1 VATTVTVA
9 VPAPL
14 QEWIEEQVQSGEYS
28 DAGDYL
34 RDLIEID
41 RQRHAALVEGEKG
54 GISTGSIREII
65 ADAKS
70 KLRIGEARAD
80 RRCRLVSG

>member
-41 RQRHAALVEGEKG
+41 RQRHAALVKALIEGEES
-54 GISTGSIREII
+54 GISNRSVDQII
-65 ADAKS
+65 AETKF
-70 KLRIGEARAD
+70 KLRHGEA
-80 RRCRLVSG
+80 